1 MATPFL
7 SSEEYDERAHRLYD
21 DGEFDAALETLKEG
35 LRLYPHSVELYVGL
49 GYTRLAREE
58 YAWARQAFE
67 RGLVL
72 DPEHEDALVGLGESL
87 LRLGQR
93 PDALRL
99 FDRVL
104 GGGAEDVDLLL
115 TMGRALY
122 REQLYDAAER
132 VFRTGLRMHAD
143 SADLGAGLGYTLHR
157 QGDERAARAEL
168 RRALRLDG
176 NHHEARIYL
185 AHMLYDR
192 GEWGAALAELE
203 TVPPEEHHD
212 PLAVAR
218 LIELR
223 RALAGTEDEVADLGR
238 WEARLDEL
246 DVDDDPIDV
255 LLAEIEERWA
265 VRDEAAV
272 EEGAPPHRVVLVPG
286 TVLSGSWYEIV
297 RQIRDSGSGM
307 PGESVAE
314 FMARRAREERG
325 RSGQELSTTTPHDFV
340 VAGARAGLWRIEH

>member
-87 LRLGQR
+87 LRLGHR
-93 PDALRL
+93 AESLSL

-104 GGGAEDVDLLL
+104 KAGAEDVDLLL

-122 REQLYDAAER
+122 REQLYESAER
-132 VFRTGLRMHAD
+132 VFRTGIRMHAD
-143 SADLGAGLGYTLHR
+143 AAELAAGLGYTLHR

-168 RRALRLDG
+168 RRALRLEG

-203 TVPPEEHHD
+203 TVPVDEHHD

-223 RALAGTEDEVADLGR
+223 RALAGTDPDAADLSE
-238 WEARLDEL
+238 WEDRLADLEL
-246 DVDDDPIDV
+246 EDPVDR
-255 LLAEIEERWA
+255 LLAEIEESV
-265 VRDEAAV
+265 VRGELAADAS
-272 EEGAPPHRVVLVPG
+272 APPHRVILVPG
-286 TVLSGSWYEIV
+286 TVLSGSWFDIV
-297 RQIRDSGSGM
+297 RQIRDAGSGI
-307 PGESVAE
+307 PGETVAE
-314 FMARRAREERG
+314 FMQRRAAEERF
-325 RSGQELSTTTPHDFV
+325 RSGQELSTETAQDFV
-340 VAGARAGLWRIEH
+340 AAGARAGLWRIER